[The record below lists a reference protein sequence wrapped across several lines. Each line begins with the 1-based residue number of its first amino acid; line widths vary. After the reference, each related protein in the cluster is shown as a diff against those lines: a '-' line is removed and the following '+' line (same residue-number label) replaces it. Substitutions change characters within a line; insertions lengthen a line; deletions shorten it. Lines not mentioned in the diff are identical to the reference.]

1 MAERRLFGPQG
12 WFFFAV
18 LIVVQSL
25 AFVHYAQREIVW
37 SYPTFSD
44 PIHYS
49 QQSYDTFEQMLS
61 HGPVHGL
68 LFGLRLPLAQGSLIH
83 VEAAALYLVL
93 GPSRLSALTVNFI
106 GYAGLQFSF
115 VYSVLWLTKRW
126 GAALFALGLLL
137 AATSPFSV
145 AGGLYDFRIDF
156 SVLCLYGIFVCL
168 AIRSRIFL
176 LAGWS
181 TAAVAAATVLVL
193 ARFSCRG
200 RQVFCAPR
208 SAHQRGYAPSFGAC
222 A

>member
-18 LIVVQSL
+18 LIVVQYL
-25 AFVHYAQREIVW
+25 AFAHYAQREIVW

-93 GPSRLSALTVNFI
+93 GPPRLSALTVNFI

-115 VYSVLWLTKRW
+115 VYSVLWLTNRW
-126 GAALFALGLLL
+126 
-137 AATSPFSV
+137 
-145 AGGLYDFRIDF
+145 
-156 SVLCLYGIFVCL
+156 
-168 AIRSRIFL
+168 
-176 LAGWS
+176 
-181 TAAVAAATVLVL
+181 
-193 ARFSCRG
+193 
-200 RQVFCAPR
+200 APR
-208 SAHQRGYAPSFGAC
+208 SSLWACCLRPPRRFRWPAACTISASCACTGFSFASPYDPGSSCWRAGRRLRLRLRPC
-222 A
+222 